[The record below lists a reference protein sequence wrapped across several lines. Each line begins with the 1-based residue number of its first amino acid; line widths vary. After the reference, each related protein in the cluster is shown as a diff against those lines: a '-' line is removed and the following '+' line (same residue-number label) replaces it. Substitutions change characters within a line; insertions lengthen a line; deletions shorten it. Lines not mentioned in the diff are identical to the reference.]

1 MIIDDIGMI
10 AADSSRS
17 RVYIQSLVRN
27 NLLPRFVLVLANK
40 ASAVLPGQINSSDF
54 ENNNQDVEI
63 SHDCWSEANNNLLE
77 PIQVTLKASSI
88 EFEQLETT
96 NLHDPAVIKSI
107 QDRPESTFIYSGY
120 GGVILRKE
128 LFLLGKNFLH
138 VHGGYLPDYKGSTTN
153 YYSIIADNSIGASSI
168 FLDEEID
175 SGPMLRRKNFPPPED
190 RAQID
195 HIYDSAARA
204 KVLVETLQEYNN
216 SGEFQFKED
225 LEKGETY
232 FIIHPI
238 LKHIAIL
245 AKN

>member
-1 MIIDDIGMI
+1 MIMNDIAMI
-10 AADSSRS
+10 AADTSRS
-17 RVYIQSLVRN
+17 RVYVQSLARN
-27 NLLPRFVLVLANK
+27 NLLPNFVLILANK

-63 SHDCWSEANNNLLE
+63 SHDYWSEANNNLLE
-77 PIQVTLKASSI
+77 PIQVTLEASSV
-88 EFEQLETT
+88 EYEQLKTT

-107 QDRPESTFIYSGY
+107 SDRPESTFIYSGY
-120 GGVILRKE
+120 GGIILRKE
-128 LFLLGKNFLH
+128 LFLTGKKFLH

-153 YYSIIADNSIGASSI
+153 YYSLIVDNSIGASSL

-175 SGPMLRRKNFPPPED
+175 SGPMLRRKKFPPPED
-190 RAQID
+190 NVQID
-195 HIYDSAARA
+195 HKYDSAARA
-204 KVLVETLQEYNN
+204 KVLIETLREYQN
-216 SGEFQFKED
+216 SGKFQCRED

>member
-1 MIIDDIGMI
+1 MLMIDVAMV
-10 AADSSRS
+10 AADTSRS

-54 ENNNQDVEI
+54 ENNNQYVEI
-63 SHDCWSEANNNLLE
+63 SHDYWSEANNNLLE
-77 PIQVTLKASSI
+77 PIQVTLEASSI

-96 NLHDPAVIKSI
+96 NLHDPTVIKSI
-107 QDRPESTFIYSGY
+107 QNRPESTFIYSGY

-128 LFLLGKNFLH
+128 LFLTGKKFLH

-153 YYSIIADNSIGASSI
+153 YYSLIVENSIGASSL

-175 SGPMLRRKNFPPPED
+175 SGPLLKRKKFLPPED
-190 RAQID
+190 REEID
-195 HIYDSAARA
+195 HKYDSAARA
-204 KVLVETLQEYNN
+204 KVLIETLQEYQN
-216 SGEFQFKED
+216 SGEFQCKED